1 MIRLYRK
8 KHLREHKKFALVE
21 MEIENQPHF
30 VKEKN
35 IADSMRL
42 VVCWN
47 VDSVEQVYHADG
59 GTAVQSIK
67 RQFGNV

>member
-1 MIRLYRK
+1 
-8 KHLREHKKFALVE
+8 
-21 MEIENQPHF
+21 MEIENQPHL